1 MVRNPLV
8 QSTRRMS
15 VVTAKCVTITTALTT
30 RNNTAVAKARSREVA
45 EEVVEEALTVE
56 AEAAASEAPAIGD
69 TRIAIGTTTAMLT
82 IGDLVPARKGGI
94 ADSLPFFFFSL
105 EQGLDGIKLPL

>member
-1 MVRNPLV
+1 MKAFLSAMARNHLTR
-8 QSTRRMS
+8 STRRMS
-15 VVTAKCVTITTALTT
+15 GVTARCATTTTALTT

-82 IGDLVPARKGGI
+82 TGDLATPRKGGI
-94 ADSLPFFFFSL
+94 ADSLSL
-105 EQGLDGIKLPL
+105 

>member
-15 VVTAKCVTITTALTT
+15 VVTAKCATITTALTT

-45 EEVVEEALTVE
+45 EEALTVE

-94 ADSLPFFFFSL
+94 ADYLSLFFFSL